1 MVQYLTDSLKI
12 MTQSAQKNL
21 ISEFQQPLL
30 DNLEGIDSNDI
41 IARYAEFAPVYNQSV
56 SQWGYE
62 VPELVV
68 QSLREYIPSTTASIL
83 DAGCGTGLVGDALV
97 QSGYTQ
103 IVGIDISPE
112 MLVLAKKT
120 ECYQQLKQHDLM
132 EIPYPFTDNSF
143 IAITCVGVFSL
154 IKNPFPVL
162 SEFCRLVQP
171 GGYFIFTQRENLY
184 AKYDYDTTLR
194 QFETKGFVR
203 CIKLSQPINYLPKR
217 KGYDDHKLFILVY
230 EVLK

>member
-1 MVQYLTDSLKI
+1 MKLTDSIKI
-12 MTQSAQKNL
+12 MTQSAQKKP
-21 ISEFQQPLL
+21 ISEFQEPLL

-56 SQWGYE
+56 NQWGYE

-68 QSLREYIPSTTASIL
+68 QSLRQYVLSTAVPIL

-103 IVGIDISPE
+103 IVGMDISHE
-112 MLVLAKKT
+112 MLAIAKET
-120 ECYQQLKQHDLM
+120 ECYQKLKQHDLT

-143 IAITCVGVFSL
+143 AVVTCIGVFSQ

-162 SEFCRLVQP
+162 FEFCRLVQP
-171 GGYFIFTQRENLY
+171 GGYFFVTLREELH
-184 AKYDYDTTLR
+184 ARYDYESALKQLETDGFARYQMKTKPMNLLPKHMDYAGR
-194 QFETKGFVR
+194 QF
-203 CIKLSQPINYLPKR
+203 S
-217 KGYDDHKLFILVY
+217 LFAY